1 MIKQNSKSKYD
12 YWINRNLFRCSV
24 SFVNPLKKFDLDY
37 IKDSS
42 KLLAGVDEAGR
53 GPLAGPV
60 VAAAVVFKNSIDI
73 PLVDDSKKIKESD
86 REILYERIINESIS
100 FGIGIVDNNDI
111 DEINILQA
119 SLKAMKI
126 AVYNLDVE
134 PDIILIDGNK
144 SFVMNKE
151 IHTVV
156 KGDSKS
162 FSIAAASIIA
172 KVERDRI
179 MKNLSLQYP
188 EYKWEK
194 NKGYPT
200 KEHFELVRKYGITP
214 FHRKTFLKKFLSEE
228 IQESLL

>member
-1 MIKQNSKSKYD
+1 M
-12 YWINRNLFRCSV
+12 
-24 SFVNPLKKFDLDY
+24 SFVNPLKKFDFDY

-126 AVYNLDVE
+126 AVNNLDVE

-172 KVERDRI
+172 KVERDTI

-200 KEHFELVRKYGITP
+200 KEHFDLVRKYGITP
-214 FHRKTFLKKFLSEE
+214 FHRKTFLKKFLSKE

>member
-1 MIKQNSKSKYD
+1 M
-12 YWINRNLFRCSV
+12 

-111 DEINILQA
+111 DEINILHA

-126 AVYNLDVE
+126 AVNNLDVV

-214 FHRKTFLKKFLSEE
+214 FHRKTFLKKFLSKE

>member
-1 MIKQNSKSKYD
+1 MSY
-12 YWINRNLFRCSV
+12 
-24 SFVNPLKKFDLDY
+24 VNPLKKFDLDY

-126 AVYNLDVE
+126 AVNNLDVE

-214 FHRKTFLKKFLSEE
+214 YHRKTFLKKILSEE

>member
-1 MIKQNSKSKYD
+1 MSY
-12 YWINRNLFRCSV
+12 
-24 SFVNPLKKFDLDY
+24 VNPLKKFDLDY

-86 REILYERIINESIS
+86 REILYERIMNESIS

-126 AVYNLDVE
+126 AVNNLDVE

-200 KEHFELVRKYGITP
+200 KEHFGLVRKYGITP

>member
-1 MIKQNSKSKYD
+1 M
-12 YWINRNLFRCSV
+12 

>member
-1 MIKQNSKSKYD
+1 
-12 YWINRNLFRCSV
+12 V
-24 SFVNPLKKFDLDY
+24 SYVNPLKKFDLDY

-86 REILYERIINESIS
+86 REILYERIMNESIS

-126 AVYNLDVE
+126 AVNNLDVE

-200 KEHFELVRKYGITP
+200 KEHFGLVRKYGITP

>member
-1 MIKQNSKSKYD
+1 MSY
-12 YWINRNLFRCSV
+12 
-24 SFVNPLKKFDLDY
+24 VNPLKKFDLDY

-86 REILYERIINESIS
+86 REILYERIMNESIS
-100 FGIGIVDNNDI
+100 FGIGIVDNKDI

-126 AVYNLDVE
+126 AVNNLDVE

-214 FHRKTFLKKFLSEE
+214 FHRKTFLKKFLSKE

>member
-1 MIKQNSKSKYD
+1 M
-12 YWINRNLFRCSV
+12 
-24 SFVNPLKKFDLDY
+24 SFVNPLKKFDFDY

-126 AVYNLDVE
+126 AVNNLDVE

-172 KVERDRI
+172 KVERDTI

-200 KEHFELVRKYGITP
+200 KEHFGLVRKYGITP

>member
-1 MIKQNSKSKYD
+1 MSY
-12 YWINRNLFRCSV
+12 
-24 SFVNPLKKFDLDY
+24 VNPLKKFDLDY

-42 KLLAGVDEAGR
+42 QLLAGVDEAGR

-73 PLVDDSKKIKESD
+73 PVVDDSKKIKESD
-86 REILYERIINESIS
+86 REILYERIMNESIS

-126 AVYNLDVE
+126 AVNNLDVE

-200 KEHFELVRKYGITP
+200 KEHFGLVRKYGITP

>member
-1 MIKQNSKSKYD
+1 
-12 YWINRNLFRCSV
+12 V

-162 FSIAAASIIA
+162 
-172 KVERDRI
+172 
-179 MKNLSLQYP
+179 
-188 EYKWEK
+188 
-194 NKGYPT
+194 
-200 KEHFELVRKYGITP
+200 
-214 FHRKTFLKKFLSEE
+214 
-228 IQESLL
+228 

>member
-1 MIKQNSKSKYD
+1 MSY
-12 YWINRNLFRCSV
+12 
-24 SFVNPLKKFDLDY
+24 VNPLKKFDLDY

-100 FGIGIVDNNDI
+100 FGIGIVDNKDI

-126 AVYNLDVE
+126 AVNNLDVE

-144 SFVMNKE
+144 SFVINKE

-200 KEHFELVRKYGITP
+200 KEHFGLVRKYGITP
-214 FHRKTFLKKFLSEE
+214 FHRKTFLKKFLSKE

>member
-1 MIKQNSKSKYD
+1 M
-12 YWINRNLFRCSV
+12 

-42 KLLAGVDEAGR
+42 QLLAGVDEAGR

-73 PLVDDSKKIKESD
+73 PVVDDSKKIKESD
-86 REILYERIINESIS
+86 REILYKRIINESIS
-100 FGIGIVDNNDI
+100 FGIGIVDNKDI

-126 AVYNLDVE
+126 AVNNLDVE

-200 KEHFELVRKYGITP
+200 KEHFGLVRKYGITP

>member
-1 MIKQNSKSKYD
+1 M
-12 YWINRNLFRCSV
+12 
-24 SFVNPLKKFDLDY
+24 SFVNPLKKFDFDY

-73 PLVDDSKKIKESD
+73 PVVDDSKKIKESD

-126 AVYNLDVE
+126 AVNNLDVE

-200 KEHFELVRKYGITP
+200 KEHFGLVRKYGITP

>member
-1 MIKQNSKSKYD
+1 
-12 YWINRNLFRCSV
+12 
-24 SFVNPLKKFDLDY
+24 
-37 IKDSS
+37 
-42 KLLAGVDEAGR
+42 
-53 GPLAGPV
+53 
-60 VAAAVVFKNSIDI
+60 
-73 PLVDDSKKIKESD
+73 
-86 REILYERIINESIS
+86 
-100 FGIGIVDNNDI
+100 
-111 DEINILQA
+111 
-119 SLKAMKI
+119 
-126 AVYNLDVE
+126 
-134 PDIILIDGNK
+134 
-144 SFVMNKE
+144 MNKE